1 MCTKKGIPFIDI
13 DNNNNNDLRRK
24 RFGEKWLKV
33 NYL

>member
-13 DNNNNNDLRRK
+13 DNSNNDDLRRK
-24 RFGEKWLKV
+24 RFVEKWLKV